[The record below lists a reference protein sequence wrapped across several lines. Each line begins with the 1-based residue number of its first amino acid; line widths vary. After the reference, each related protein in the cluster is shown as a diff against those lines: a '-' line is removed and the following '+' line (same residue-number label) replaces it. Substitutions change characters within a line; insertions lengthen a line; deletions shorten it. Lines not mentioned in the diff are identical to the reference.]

1 MYEGLDKCSHLLHAF
16 GGHYFAAGMTVAPSQ
31 IELFKETFEAVA
43 NEVLSSEDMIPEIEI
58 DAAIQLKDINQSFY
72 HILEQMEPFGPD
84 NTKPVFCVR
93 NVSNAGCRIVKEDHL
108 RFEVMQDNFSINGI
122 GFQLAE
128 KYERLDRPAKMD
140 IVFTM
145 EENHFNGRTSLQM
158 KVIDFNKAI

>member
-1 MYEGLDKCSHLLHAF
+1 
-16 GGHYFAAGMTVAPSQ
+16 
-31 IELFKETFEAVA
+31 
-43 NEVLSSEDMIPEIEI
+43 MIPEIEI
-58 DAAIQLKDINQSFY
+58 DAEIQLKDINPSFY

-93 NVSNAGCRIVKEDHL
+93 NVNNVGCRIVKEDHL

-128 KYERLDRPAKMD
+128 KYERLERPAKMD
-140 IVFTM
+140 IVFTL

-158 KVIDFNKAI
+158 KVIDFNKPK